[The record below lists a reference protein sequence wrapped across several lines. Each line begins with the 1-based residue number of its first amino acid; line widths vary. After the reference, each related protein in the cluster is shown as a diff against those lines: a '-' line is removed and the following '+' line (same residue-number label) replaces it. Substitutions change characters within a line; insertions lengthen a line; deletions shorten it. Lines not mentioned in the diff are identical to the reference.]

1 KNIPIILLQ
10 LSLQT
15 KKKALDKGNK
25 CSKISW
31 IWQHF
36 KKTKIRDVDGEKIP
50 IIVCQEKNDDNTN
63 YDTSYVYTS
72 RSTGN
77 AIVHLQNMHEITK
90 QGKTKVCN

>member
-10 LSLQT
+10 SSLQT
-15 KKKALDKGNK
+15 KKKALDGGKK

-36 KKTKIRDVDGEKIP
+36 KETKIRDVDGEEIP

-63 YDTSYVYTS
+63 CDTSYVYTS
-72 RSTGN
+72 RSTKN
-77 AIVHLQNMHEITK
+77 AIV
-90 QGKTKVCN
+90 